1 LDIKGYSCI
10 YHIFDFMIF
19 DEEGAGSVNEDR
31 HMSLSVII
39 GKRYAGETQCSIKIQ
54 LKRKAET
61 L

>member
-1 LDIKGYSCI
+1 
-10 YHIFDFMIF
+10 MIF

-39 GKRYAGETQCSIKIQ
+39 SKRYAGETQSSFKIQ
-54 LKRKAET
+54 SKRKAKT